1 VSGFRARNLRFC
13 SVREIGVLDERILW
27 YLRVRHVLGLLFSMF
42 LIVAAGWK
50 VIAFSAAIAFSIFL
64 ASVYPSKSM
73 GLTSLV
79 FGAFR
84 YALTSKKE
92 RVQVRI
98 CESEVRDIEKQK
110 GVDRLEIGKVV
121 KSPSVESF
129 ASWEEDSA
137 AGLAT
142 REVAARK
149 SGRIREIR

>member
-1 VSGFRARNLRFC
+1 MSGFRARNLRFC

-27 YLRVRHVLGLLFSMF
+27 YLGVRHVLGLLFSMF

-50 VIAFSAAIAFSIFL
+50 VIAFSAAIAFSILL

-84 YALTSKKE
+84 YALTSKRE
-92 RVQVRI
+92 RVRVRI
-98 CESEVRDIEKQK
+98 CEVRGIEKK
-110 GVDRLEIGKVV
+110 VDEPEIDA

-129 ASWEEDSA
+129 ASWEEDST

>member
-1 VSGFRARNLRFC
+1 MSGFRARNLRFC

-50 VIAFSAAIAFSIFL
+50 VIAFSAAIAFSILL

-73 GLTSLV
+73 GLTSLI

-84 YALTSKKE
+84 YALTSKRE
-92 RVQVRI
+92 RVRVRI
-98 CESEVRDIEKQK
+98 CEVRGIEKK
-110 GVDRLEIGKVV
+110 VDEPEIDA
-121 KSPSVESF
+121 KSPSVEIF